1 MGSGAGSGRGPG
13 GTATVVVGNGV
24 GARGAED
31 AGEGELLVAGLLVLE
46 LGGTTRSGGSVLVV
60 HPRRT
65 IALSSDTAVA
75 VERVR

>member
-1 MGSGAGSGRGPG
+1 MVDGNGAGERE
-13 GTATVVVGNGV
+13 
-24 GARGAED
+24 AED
-31 AGEGELLVAGLLVLE
+31 AGEWELLVAGLVVLE
-46 LGGTTRSGGSVLVV
+46 LGGTPRSGGSVLVV